1 MFPFNIDPQLY
12 ALSATL
18 VGAAIS
24 PTMNSLEGVS
34 IGNWLVLL
42 GDYLIAYSGQQAL
55 INGNQNNQNNQNQ
68 NIDVNTILNTL
79 EKIECELE
87 KLKKEGKI

>member
-18 VGAAIS
+18 VGAAIAPS
-24 PTMNSLEGVS
+24 MNSLENVS

-42 GDYLIAYSGQQAL
+42 GDYLLAYSGQLAL
-55 INGNQNNQNNQNQ
+55 INNNQNMQNQ
-68 NIDVNTILNTL
+68 NIDINTILNTL
-79 EKIECELE
+79 KKIEDELE

>member
-42 GDYLIAYSGQQAL
+42 GDYLIAYSGQLAL
-55 INGNQNNQNNQNQ
+55 INNKQNEQNQ
-68 NIDVNTILNTL
+68 NIDINTILNTL
-79 EKIECELE
+79 EKIENELE

>member
-42 GDYLIAYSGQQAL
+42 
-55 INGNQNNQNNQNQ
+55 
-68 NIDVNTILNTL
+68 
-79 EKIECELE
+79 
-87 KLKKEGKI
+87 

>member
-18 VGAAIS
+18 VGAAIA
-24 PTMNSLEGVS
+24 PTMNSLENVS

-42 GDYLIAYSGQQAL
+42 GDYLIAYSGQLAL
-55 INGNQNNQNNQNQ
+55 INNKQNMQNQ
-68 NIDVNTILNTL
+68 NIDINTILNTL
-79 EKIECELE
+79 KKIEDELA

>member
-24 PTMNSLEGVS
+24 PSMNSLESVS

-42 GDYLIAYSGQQAL
+42 GDYLIAYSGQLAL
-55 INGNQNNQNNQNQ
+55 INNKQNKQNQ
-68 NIDVNTILNTL
+68 NIDINTILNTL
-79 EKIECELE
+79 EKIENELE

>member
-18 VGAAIS
+18 VGAAIA
-24 PTMNSLEGVS
+24 PTMNSLENVS

-42 GDYLIAYSGQQAL
+42 GDYLLAYSGQLAL
-55 INGNQNNQNNQNQ
+55 INNKQNNQNQ
-68 NIDVNTILNTL
+68 NIDINTILNTL
-79 EKIECELE
+79 EKIENELE

>member
-24 PTMNSLEGVS
+24 PSMNSLESVS

-42 GDYLIAYSGQQAL
+42 GDYLIAYSGQLAL
-55 INGNQNNQNNQNQ
+55 INNKQNMQNQ
-68 NIDVNTILNTL
+68 NIDINTILNTL
-79 EKIECELE
+79 KKIEDELA

>member
-24 PTMNSLEGVS
+24 PSMNSLESVS
-34 IGNWLVLL
+34 LGNWLVLL
-42 GDYLIAYSGQQAL
+42 GDYLIAYSGQLAL
-55 INGNQNNQNNQNQ
+55 INNNQNKQNQ
-68 NIDVNTILNTL
+68 NIDINTILNTL
-79 EKIECELE
+79 EKIENELE

>member
-24 PTMNSLEGVS
+24 PTMDSLESVS

-42 GDYLIAYSGQQAL
+42 GDYLIAYSGQLAL
-55 INGNQNNQNNQNQ
+55 INNKQNNQNQ
-68 NIDVNTILNTL
+68 NIDINTILNTL
-79 EKIECELE
+79 EKIENELE

>member
-18 VGAAIS
+18 VGAAIAPS
-24 PTMNSLEGVS
+24 MNSLENVS

-42 GDYLIAYSGQQAL
+42 GDYLIAYSGQLAL
-55 INGNQNNQNNQNQ
+55 INNNQNMQNQ
-68 NIDVNTILNTL
+68 NIDINTILNTL
-79 EKIECELE
+79 KKIEDELE

>member
-18 VGAAIS
+18 VGAAIA
-24 PTMNSLEGVS
+24 PTMNSLENVS

-42 GDYLIAYSGQQAL
+42 GDYLLAYSGQLAL
-55 INGNQNNQNNQNQ
+55 INNNQNMQNQ
-68 NIDVNTILNTL
+68 NIDINTILNTL
-79 EKIECELE
+79 KKIEDELE

>member
-24 PTMNSLEGVS
+24 PSMNSLESVS

-42 GDYLIAYSGQQAL
+42 GDYLIAYSGQLAL
-55 INGNQNNQNNQNQ
+55 INNNQNKQNQ
-68 NIDVNTILNTL
+68 NIDINTILNTL
-79 EKIECELE
+79 EKIENELE

>member
-18 VGAAIS
+18 VGAAIAPS
-24 PTMNSLEGVS
+24 MNSLENVS

-42 GDYLIAYSGQQAL
+42 GDYLLAYSGQLAL
-55 INGNQNNQNNQNQ
+55 INNKQNIQNQ
-68 NIDVNTILNTL
+68 NIDINTILNTL
-79 EKIECELE
+79 KKIEDELA

>member
-18 VGAAIS
+18 VGAAIA
-24 PTMNSLEGVS
+24 PTMNSLENVS

-42 GDYLIAYSGQQAL
+42 GDYLIAYSGQLAL
-55 INGNQNNQNNQNQ
+55 INNNQNMQNQ
-68 NIDVNTILNTL
+68 NIDINTILNTL
-79 EKIECELE
+79 KKIEDELA

>member
-18 VGAAIS
+18 VGAAIA
-24 PTMNSLEGVS
+24 PTMNSLENVS

-42 GDYLIAYSGQQAL
+42 GDYLLAYSGQLAL
-55 INGNQNNQNNQNQ
+55 INNKQNMQNQ
-68 NIDVNTILNTL
+68 NIDINTILNT
-79 EKIECELE
+79 
-87 KLKKEGKI
+87 

>member
-18 VGAAIS
+18 VGAAIA
-24 PTMNSLEGVS
+24 PTMNSLENVS

-42 GDYLIAYSGQQAL
+42 GDYLLAYSGQLAL
-55 INGNQNNQNNQNQ
+55 INNKQNMQNQ
-68 NIDVNTILNTL
+68 NIDINTILNTL
-79 EKIECELE
+79 KKIEDELA

>member
-18 VGAAIS
+18 VGAAIAPS
-24 PTMNSLEGVS
+24 MDSLESVS

-42 GDYLIAYSGQQAL
+42 GDYLIAYSGQLAL
-55 INGNQNNQNNQNQ
+55 INNKQNNQNQ
-68 NIDVNTILNTL
+68 NIDINTILNTL
-79 EKIECELE
+79 EKIENELE

>member
-18 VGAAIS
+18 VGAAIAPS
-24 PTMNSLEGVS
+24 MNSLENVS

-42 GDYLIAYSGQQAL
+42 GDYLLAYSGQLAL
-55 INGNQNNQNNQNQ
+55 INNNQNMQNQ
-68 NIDVNTILNTL
+68 NIDINTKKNTINFFLDL
-79 EKIECELE
+79 ISSLISLSSLKIL
-87 KLKKEGKI
+87 

>member
-24 PTMNSLEGVS
+24 PSMNSLESVS

-42 GDYLIAYSGQQAL
+42 GDYLIAYSGQLAL
-55 INGNQNNQNNQNQ
+55 INNNQNNQNQ
-68 NIDVNTILNTL
+68 NIDINTILNTL
-79 EKIECELE
+79 EKIENELE

>member
-18 VGAAIS
+18 VGAAS
-24 PTMNSLEGVS
+24 APSMDSLESVS

-42 GDYLIAYSGQQAL
+42 GDYLIAYSGQLAL
-55 INGNQNNQNNQNQ
+55 INNKQNNQNQ
-68 NIDVNTILNTL
+68 NIDINTILNTL
-79 EKIECELE
+79 EKIENELE

>member
-18 VGAAIS
+18 VGAAIAPS
-24 PTMNSLEGVS
+24 MNSLENVS

-42 GDYLIAYSGQQAL
+42 GDYLLAYSGQLAL
-55 INGNQNNQNNQNQ
+55 INNKQNMQNQ
-68 NIDVNTILNTL
+68 NIDINTILNTL
-79 EKIECELE
+79 KKIEDELA

>member
-18 VGAAIS
+18 VGAAIAPS
-24 PTMNSLEGVS
+24 MNSLENVS

-42 GDYLIAYSGQQAL
+42 GDYLLAYSGQLAL
-55 INGNQNNQNNQNQ
+55 INNMQNMQNQ
-68 NIDVNTILNTL
+68 NIDINTILNTL
-79 EKIECELE
+79 KKIEDELA

>member
-18 VGAAIS
+18 VGAAIA
-24 PTMNSLEGVS
+24 PTMNSLENVS

-42 GDYLIAYSGQQAL
+42 GDYLIAYSGQLAL
-55 INGNQNNQNNQNQ
+55 INNKQNMQNQ
-68 NIDVNTILNTL
+68 NIDINTILNTL
-79 EKIECELE
+79 EKIENELE